1 MEPHSLIW
9 HYLWIA
15 PHMLQ
20 AVIVC
25 IMIRRGLWRDYPV
38 FLAYLAV
45 DCVQSVGLFAA
56 DHSSAIT
63 DDGWWWMLWVSTL
76 STTILKFALIY
87 EIFGHVFH
95 PYPTLDRMG
104 RILLRWTCGILLLLG
119 VVMAARAPAN
129 ADRVLY
135 SGVQSVS
142 CVVDLTQAGMVVAL
156 FVFAGYFGLTFKS
169 FVFGII
175 LGLGINASVDL
186 AAMGVGMSF
195 PGNDYAKQLNV
206 VLMGTYHVA
215 VLVWLFYSLVPARET
230 QPVRVIPENNLQ
242 RWDAE
247 LERLL
252 TR

>member
-1 MEPHSLIW
+1 MEPHSLVW

-15 PHMLQ
+15 PHVLQ
-20 AVIVC
+20 AVIVG
-25 IMIRRGLWRDYPV
+25 IMLWRGIWREYPV
-38 FLAYLAV
+38 FLTYLAV
-45 DCVQSVGLFAA
+45 DCIENVVMFVG
-56 DHSSAIT
+56 DHSRAIT
-63 DDGWWWMLWVSTL
+63 DDQWWQILWICTV

-87 EIFGHVFH
+87 EVFGHVFQ

-104 RILLRWTCGILLLLG
+104 RILLRWTCGTLLLLG

-129 ADRVLY
+129 VDKVLY

-142 CVVDLTQAGMVVAL
+142 SVVDLIQAGMIVAL
-156 FVFAGYFGLTFKS
+156 FVFAGYFGLTFKN

-186 AAMGVGMSF
+186 AAQGVGMSF
-195 PGNDYAKQLNV
+195 PGNDYANQIN
-206 VLMGTYHVA
+206 LMLMATYHVA

-230 QPVRVIPENNLQ
+230 QSVRVIPANNLQ